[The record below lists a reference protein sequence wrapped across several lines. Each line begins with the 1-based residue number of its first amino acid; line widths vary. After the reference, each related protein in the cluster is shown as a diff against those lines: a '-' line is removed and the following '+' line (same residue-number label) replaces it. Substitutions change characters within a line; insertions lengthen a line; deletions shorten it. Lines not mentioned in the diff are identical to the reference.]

1 MEASV
6 SKGFSL
12 LEVVVAF
19 AIMSML
25 ASVLLPFASQS
36 IRQTQT
42 AFQKARA
49 ASFARNKLEATLAVP
64 GKPSPESGRFNQSFT
79 YRLDVWPKTANG
91 SMGLGL
97 YVIHIQV
104 FWAGKS
110 LSMQT
115 EKLVLE
121 EQR

>member
-49 ASFARNKLEATLAVP
+49 ASLRAINLRPPWLCPASHRQKVAVSIKALP
-64 GKPSPESGRFNQSFT
+64 IVSTCGQKRQMALWVLVYMSSIFKYSGQ
-79 YRLDVWPKTANG
+79 
-91 SMGLGL
+91 
-97 YVIHIQV
+97 
-104 FWAGKS
+104 
-110 LSMQT
+110 
-115 EKLVLE
+115 EKV
-121 EQR
+121 